1 MIEYMLEIK
10 QGLKEL
16 QQKEWGLRW
25 LTLWMCSAFH
35 CREPYRAVLA
45 ALREGLLKRDFILR
59 PAVGDKEAH
68 YRRVVDSWRS
78 VPGQHKSSS
87 VQRVGLHVVRDAA
100 ADWMERGEERSDK
113 TDKNKEE
120 EGTVQLFSF
129 D

>member
-1 MIEYMLEIK
+1 M
-10 QGLKEL
+10 
-16 QQKEWGLRW
+16 RFAVVD
-25 LTLWMCSAFH
+25 TSAFY
-35 CREPYRAVLA
+35 CREPYHSVFT
-45 ALREGLLKRDFILR
+45 ALREGLLKRRFILR

-87 VQRVGLHVVRDAA
+87 VQKVDLHVVRDAA
-100 ADWMERGEERSDK
+100 ADWMERGEAERWDE
-113 TDKNKEE
+113 TDKNKQE